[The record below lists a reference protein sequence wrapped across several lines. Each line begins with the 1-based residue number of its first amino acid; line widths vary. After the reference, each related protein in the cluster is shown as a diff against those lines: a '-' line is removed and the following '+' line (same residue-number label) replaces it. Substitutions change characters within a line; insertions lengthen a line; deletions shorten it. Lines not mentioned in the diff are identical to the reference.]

1 MSCFR
6 AFEAMPPRQRGA
18 APYPAIA
25 FQMGECLAGMRRG
38 ERFDLCY
45 NLEEN
50 YWRGR
55 TEIQLNVK
63 DLKFVE

>member
-1 MSCFR
+1 
-6 AFEAMPPRQRGA
+6 
-18 APYPAIA
+18 
-25 FQMGECLAGMRRG
+25 MGECINRMRN

-45 NLEEN
+45 QLEEN

-63 DLKFVE
+63 DIKFNY